1 MFFNQEKQEEINKY
15 KRILKETEEEIARL
29 KVDAFKANDKE
40 KEFIISIEKLEKT
53 IIKDIND
60 EQRKLSTL
68 VPGLV
73 PKFVN
78 SSKYDFQK

>member
-40 KEFIISIEKLEKT
+40 KDFIISIEKLEKT

-60 EQRKLSTL
+60 EQLKLSTL